1 MRSILALLFL
11 PLFWLPV
18 LAPAA
23 EGELQ
28 PIPALRAPVTD
39 LANVLSPAD
48 LAALNQK
55 LLTFSQTRGSQIGV
69 LIVPTTAPEDIFSY
83 SFRVADTWKLGRKG
97 VDDGALLVVAIND
110 RKTHLQVGYGLEG
123 AIPDL
128 RANQI
133 VDDILPPHFRRGDF
147 AGGINAAT
155 DAIIKLIEGENLALP
170 EPRQSMGSERGG
182 ISGNGIFLAI
192 IAGLIAS
199 FVGRAILGRFLGGL
213 AGGGVAF
220 AIALAMGLAI
230 GVAVFA
236 ALFAMIAASGRG
248 GMFIP
253 GGFGGGGFGRGG
265 FGGFGGFGGGGG
277 GFGGGGASGD
287 W

>member
-1 MRSILALLFL
+1 MRSILALLLL
-11 PLFWLPV
+11 PLFWLPA

-23 EGELQ
+23 EGDMQ
-28 PIPALRAPVTD
+28 PVPVLRAPVTD
-39 LANVLSPAD
+39 LANVLAPAD

-55 LLTFSQTRGSQIGV
+55 LLAFSQARGSQIGV

-133 VDDILPPHFRRGDF
+133 VDDILPPYFRRGDF

-155 DAIIKLIEGENLALP
+155 DTIIKLIEGENLALP
-170 EPRQSMGSERGG
+170 EPRQSMSGERGG

-199 FVGRAILGRFLGGL
+199 FIGRAILGRFLGGL

-253 GGFGGGGFGRGG
+253 GGFGGGFGR
-265 FGGFGGFGGGGG
+265 GGFGGFGGGGG